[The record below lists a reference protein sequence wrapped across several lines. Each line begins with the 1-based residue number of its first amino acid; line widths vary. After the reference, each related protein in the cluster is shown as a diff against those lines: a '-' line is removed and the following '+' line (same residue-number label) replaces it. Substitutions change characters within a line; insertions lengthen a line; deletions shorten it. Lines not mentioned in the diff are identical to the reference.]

1 MNANLLFENFDLLA
15 EGLSGVKNLR
25 ALILQLAFKGKLV
38 LQDPKD
44 ESATLLLEKIKTE
57 KRRLFKDMDVGPSKM
72 LSPVSPDDFPFELP
86 EGWVWARL
94 GEIAQHNSGKTL
106 DSGRNTGSLRE
117 YLTTSNL
124 YWGYFE
130 LANLRRM
137 PIEDDEVDRC
147 TASRGDLLICEGG
160 EAGRAA
166 VWNEDYVICFQ
177 NHIHRVRLLCSINPY
192 YVFRYFQKMNYTGEI
207 NLHRKGM
214 GISNISGRAL
224 SLIVVPL
231 SPISEQRRIVAKVDQ
246 LMALCDDLEREQ
258 KKRNE
263 ARISLN
269 ASALDHLVTA
279 KDPKEFDTHWQR
291 IITNF
296 DLLYD
301 KPETVGK
308 LRQAILQLA
317 VQGKLTADFRAV
329 ILSEAKNLGGDHEA
343 HLRSGFKMTTCEVYE
358 PATILLEKI
367 SAEKERLIKERKI
380 KRSEPLSS
388 ITKDEV
394 PYELPKGWVWCR
406 LGEIISISSGDGLT
420 SDKMEKTGSVPVF
433 GGNGITGHHDA
444 HNVSEPTI
452 VIGRV
457 GFYCGSVHVTPSRA
471 WVTDN
476 AFITWFLHQ
485 FLFIDYLYWLL
496 KGSDLGRND
505 NSTAQPVISGR
516 KVYPIIIGL
525 PPFDEQRRIVEKLTQ
540 LMKVCDELETKLI
553 QAEKASEEL
562 VEAVVREVVG

>member
-1 MNANLLFENFDLLA
+1 
-15 EGLSGVKNLR
+15 
-25 ALILQLAFKGKLV
+25 V

-246 LMALCDDLEREQ
+246 LMALCDELEEKQ

-263 ARISLN
+263 TRISLN
-269 ASALDHLVTA
+269 TSALDHLLAA

-291 IITNF
+291 ISSNF

-301 KPETVGK
+301 KPETVSK

-317 VQGKLTADFRAV
+317 VQGKLVPQDP
-329 ILSEAKNLGGDHEA
+329 KD
-343 HLRSGFKMTTCEVYE
+343 E
-358 PATILLEKI
+358 PASMLLEKI
-367 SAEKERLIKERKI
+367 KAEKERLVKEKKI
-380 KRSEPLSS
+380 KKSGPLPP
-388 ITKDEV
+388 IAEDEI
-394 PYELPKGWVWCR
+394 PYELPKGWMWAT
-406 LGEIISISSGDGLT
+406 LDSISLQITDGTHITPTYTPKGIPFLSVKDVSSGQLDFANTKFISREQHQEYAQRCKPERGDILLTKVGTTGIAVEVNNDQEFSIFVSLALLKFSGLPLYT
-420 SDKMEKTGSVPVF
+420 KYIEFVLNSPLMRAMSEAGTEGVGNKNLVLRKIRRFPVPLAPLPEQKR
-433 GGNGITGHHDA
+433 IL
-444 HNVSEPTI
+444 E
-452 VIGRV
+452 RV
-457 GFYCGSVHVTPSRA
+457 GV
-471 WVTDN
+471 
-476 AFITWFLHQ
+476 
-485 FLFIDYLYWLL
+485 LL
-496 KGSDLGRND
+496 
-505 NSTAQPVISGR
+505 A
-516 KVYPIIIGL
+516 
-525 PPFDEQRRIVEKLTQ
+525 
-540 LMKVCDELETKLI
+540 VCDELETNLTH
-553 QAEKASEEL
+553 AEEASEEL
-562 VEAVVREVVG
+562 VEAVVISISN